1 MKSLPDLRANY
12 LYAQDTAYLLE
23 VKYELENLFCDPNL
37 CITHQFDIFASK
49 LPSIWKS
56 PNLSP
61 FQWMVSNQEF
71 IGTYTTM
78 NEVIYLY
85 QFLHKEIQYILFDR
99 YYHNYNLPAVE
110 RKLIEDSINNSF
122 FNTL

>member
-1 MKSLPDLRANY
+1 
-12 LYAQDTAYLLE
+12 
-23 VKYELENLFCDPNL
+23 
-37 CITHQFDIFASK
+37 
-49 LPSIWKS
+49 
-56 PNLSP
+56 
-61 FQWMVSNQEF
+61 MVSNQEF